1 MRFHKIVIIFSML
14 TALPVASALACFH
27 QPSCFT
33 QCAQLPLWEVPFC
46 DLGSIHTP
54 VLQGG
59 NLKNPIDLYSSFKTN
74 HSDKGLFNVKE
85 LYRQ

>member
-33 QCAQLPLWEVPFC
+33 RCAQLPLWEVPFC
-46 DLGSIHTP
+46 DLGTMHTP
-54 VLQGG
+54 ALQNG
-59 NLKNPIDLYSSFKTN
+59 NLKNPIALYSSSKIN
-74 HSDKGLFNVKE
+74 HSDEGLFNVKE